1 MGVIFTYIMENKLT
15 NFMFDR
21 VNIPSFRKYLDLTSL
36 RHRITSGNVA
46 NIATPGYKAR
56 SIDFQAEFDKM
67 TKSGN
72 KLVGLT
78 THRNHIPLGS
88 HQARPPKIEQAKIV
102 DGEINSVDIDKEM
115 AGLAQNE
122 LRFTIAA
129 KLLQLKFAGL
139 RKAIT
144 SK

>member
-1 MGVIFTYIMENKLT
+1 MDSKLT
-15 NFMFDR
+15 KFLFDR
-21 VNIPSFRKYLDLTSL
+21 VNIPNIQKYLDLSSL
-36 RHRITSGNVA
+36 RHRITAGNVSNA
-46 NIATPGYKAR
+46 ATPGYKAR
-56 SIDFQAEFDKM
+56 SIDFKSEFQKV
-67 TKSGN
+67 TGQN
-72 KLVGLT
+72 NRLAGTV
-78 THRNHIPLGS
+78 THRSHIPLGN
-88 HQARPPKIEQAKIV
+88 HKDRPPKIEQAKITG
-102 DGEINSVDIDKEM
+102 GEVNSVDIDKEM